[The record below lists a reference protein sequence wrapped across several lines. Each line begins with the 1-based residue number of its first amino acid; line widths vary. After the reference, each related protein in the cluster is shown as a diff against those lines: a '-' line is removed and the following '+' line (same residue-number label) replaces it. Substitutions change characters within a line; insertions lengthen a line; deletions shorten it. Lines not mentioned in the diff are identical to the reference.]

1 MTYSNFTFAKL
12 KNQYGIEMDTLN
24 LFRGVSLPT
33 FDVSTRLYEDLE
45 EAKFLPLLSEKAKSE
60 LIITPM
66 LKELKRKYPNF
77 TFFSGFALNIKGQ
90 RGLNGIPDYML
101 SAHKNA
107 VDVTAPI
114 FCLVESKNKAAE
126 DGYAQCA
133 AEMYAA
139 QLFNKQSN
147 EPHEIIYGAVT
158 NAFDWVFMKLENNT
172 IYIDTERYYL
182 NELPKV
188 LSILQWILQQY
199 Q

>member
-1 MTYSNFTFAKL
+1 MSYSNFTFPKL
-12 KNQYGIEMDTLN
+12 KNQYNIALDSAN
-24 LFRGVSLPT
+24 LFFNIALPAFEVS
-33 FDVSTRLYEDLE
+33 SRLYEDLE
-45 EAKFLPLLSEKAKSE
+45 EAKTLPLLSEKAKSE
-60 LIITPM
+60 LIITPL

-90 RGLNGIPDYML
+90 RGLNGTPDYML

-114 FCLVESKNKAAE
+114 FCLVESKNKAVE

-147 EPHEIIYGAVT
+147 EPHETIYGAVT
-158 NAFDWVFMKLENNT
+158 NAFDWVFMKLEGKT
-172 IYIDTERYYL
+172 VYIDTERYYL
-182 NELPKV
+182 NELPK
-188 LSILQWILQQY
+188 LLGILQWILQQY
-199 Q
+199 K